1 MSPPNPNARSRFV
14 RLSETDR
21 PALTFSLDGQPAS
34 ALQGDTLLVAVLQ
47 NRGSLRTSE
56 FGDGKRAGFCLMGAC
71 QDCWIWDGDGKRV
84 RACSTPV
91 RTGMTVF
98 TYPPFDDWGLMTAFS
113 AHLQAGEKDFP

>member
-1 MSPPNPNARSRFV
+1 MS
-14 RLSETDR
+14 
-21 PALTFSLDGQPAS
+21 FSLDGEPAS

-47 NRGSLRTSE
+47 NRGSVRASE

-91 RTGMTVF
+91 VAGMTVF
-98 TYPPFDDWGLMTAFS
+98 THPPHDDWSQMAAFS